1 MPLLYVGMSKLTFL
15 VRWCLPG
22 SPFCLEFG
30 VMMLSN
36 PLIPV
41 QSIDSWSFWK
51 TLQTLLLLHQTS

>member
-51 TLQTLLLLHQTS
+51 TL